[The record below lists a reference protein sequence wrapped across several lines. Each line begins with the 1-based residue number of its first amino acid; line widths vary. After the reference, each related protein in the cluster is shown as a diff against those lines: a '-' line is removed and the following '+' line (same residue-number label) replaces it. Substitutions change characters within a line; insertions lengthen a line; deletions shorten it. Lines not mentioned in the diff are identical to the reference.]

1 MRGILYNRKMEY
13 PKFNRVPTSDFHG
26 IPSFVEDEA
35 YVSAFGLQ
43 WLEHAK
49 TQLDSHTGLN
59 ITRDRLLR
67 MFGPLYS
74 NIDRKVILEA
84 GCGAGRFTEILLEN
98 DSLITAVDLS
108 VAVLANKEN
117 NGQKSNLRIARAS
130 ITELPFEEGQFDI
143 VFCPGVVQHTPN
155 PSASIMALYNAAK
168 PGGWLVFDQYRY
180 NLSSILKVTWLV
192 RLMLRR
198 LTPEHGLAVT
208 NWLVKVWL
216 PAHKR
221 VAGHRLVEI
230 LLFRISPITSHYAGY
245 SNMSEADQ
253 IAWARLNTHDNLTDF
268 HKHYTTIKNL
278 KRNVRKLGAINQFFC
293 VMPYTIEVR
302 CQKPFGD
309 ESASNFAAPV
319 TIKLNGSNVVS
330 G

>member
-1 MRGILYNRKMEY
+1 MEY
-13 PKFNRVPTSDFHG
+13 PKFNRVPASDFHG
-26 IPSFVEDEA
+26 IPSFVEDEP

-43 WLEHAK
+43 WLKHAK

-67 MFGPLYS
+67 MFGPLS
-74 NIDRKVILEA
+74 ADLNGKVILEA

-98 DSLITAVDLS
+98 SSLITAVDLS
-108 VAVLANKEN
+108 VAVLANREN

-130 ITELPFEEGQFDI
+130 ITELPFEKEQFDI

-155 PSASIMALYNAAK
+155 PSISIAELYKHVK

-180 NLSSILKVTWLV
+180 NLSSMLKVTWIA
-192 RLMLRR
+192 RLILKR

-208 NWLVKVWL
+208 DWLVKLWL
-216 PAHKR
+216 PAHRR

-245 SNMSEADQ
+245 SKMSESDQ

-268 HKHYTTIKNL
+268 HKHYTTIKSL
-278 KRNVRKLGAINQFFC
+278 KRNVSKLGAINQYFC

-302 CQKPFGD
+302 CQKPDGNEK
-309 ESASNFAAPV
+309 ESNLAAPV
-319 TIKLNGSNVVS
+319 TIKLRGSKIVS